1 LIRSLSRGVFCIVNI
16 LIFVYILAPIV
27 ILIGASFS
35 GESYMEFPPKSLSL
49 RWFETVLDSPAYL
62 KALSVSFKLGLYA
75 SLIALAIGTLTA
87 YGLERLSKGWRNSLN
102 VLFNSPLQIPTV
114 VLGIALMQLFNSLD
128 IQRSFSTLLA
138 GHVILCLP
146 YVVRTV
152 GAFLFRFDRT
162 VEEAALTL
170 GASGPRVFWKISLPL
185 LRPALIASIIF
196 TFVVSFGNLAI
207 SMFLTSSRL
216 TTLPIQ
222 MLGYVAY
229 SPDPGIAA
237 ISTIIIII
245 TLIVMYLLERL
256 IGLDRMF

>member
-1 LIRSLSRGVFCIVNI
+1 LIRSLSRGVFYIVNI

-27 ILIGASFS
+27 ILIGASLS

-49 RWFETVLDSPAYL
+49 RWFETVLGSPTYL
-62 KALSVSFKLGLYA
+62 KALSVSFRLGIFA
-75 SLIALAIGTLTA
+75 SLIALAVGTLTA

-102 VLFNSPLQIPTV
+102 VLFNSPLQIPT

-170 GASGPRVFWKISLPL
+170 GASGPLVFWKISLPL
-185 LRPALIASIIF
+185 LRPALIASVIF

-237 ISTIIIII
+237 ISTIIIVI
-245 TLIVMYLLERL
+245 TLIIMYLLERL